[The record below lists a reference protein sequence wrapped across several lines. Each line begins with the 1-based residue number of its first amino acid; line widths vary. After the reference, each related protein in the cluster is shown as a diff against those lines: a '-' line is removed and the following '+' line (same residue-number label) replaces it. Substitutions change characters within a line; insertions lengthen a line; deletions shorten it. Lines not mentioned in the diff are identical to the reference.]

1 MRTIFIGAVLWTAS
15 LAFGQEKADFPLES
29 VRILGNEAIPAE
41 RIIAATGLKIG
52 APITRPEFNEARD
65 RLLAT
70 GAFESVGFTYK
81 PSPGDKGFD
90 ATFQV
95 TETTPLY
102 HYRFEELPATEAALR
117 DALSKQEPVFTD
129 AIPPTPQVMNRYS
142 SALARFLNNGTQ
154 VIGEINS
161 DTPGELMI
169 VFRPMGTRLN
179 ISEVNFKG
187 NSVLPQTELWRIVN
201 AVAIGAPY
209 SEPLFRQ
216 MLDGSVRLA
225 YEERGRIRV
234 AFPQI
239 ETAKSTLND
248 GLAITVTIDEGEPYK
263 LGEVDYKGVPSRDA
277 PELNKLG
284 NWSKGQVV
292 NFADIDLGT
301 ARIRKSY
308 HNDGYLRVETP
319 VTREIHDDTKTVDMT
334 INIQSGERFTMGKLT
349 LNGLD
354 ILSEPTI
361 RKLWRMNEGD
371 SYRESYPDDFL
382 AMIRSEGY
390 FDNLARTGAQADIH
404 EATHTVDVTLNFLG
418 AKAAAEAD
426 RKRR

>member
-1 MRTIFIGAVLWTAS
+1 V
-15 LAFGQEKADFPLES
+15 GQEKADFPLES
-29 VRILGNEAIPAE
+29 VRVQGNEAIPAE

-52 APITRPEFNEARD
+52 VPITRPEFNEARD

-70 GAFESVGFTYK
+70 GAFESVAFSYK

-95 TETTPLY
+95 TETGPLY
-102 HYRFEELPATEAALR
+102 KYRFEELPATEAVLR
-117 DALSKQEPVFTD
+117 DALRKQEPVFTD

-154 VIGEINS
+154 VIGEVNS

-187 NSVLPQTELWRIVN
+187 NVVLPETELWRIVN
-201 AVAIGAPY
+201 PVAVGAPY

-216 MLDGSVRLA
+216 MLDNSVRHA
-225 YEERGRIRV
+225 YEDRGRIRV
-234 AFPQI
+234 AFPKI
-239 ETAKSTLND
+239 ETAKSTDND
-248 GLAITVTIDEGEPYK
+248 GLDVTVTVDEGEPYK
-263 LGEVDYKGVPSRDA
+263 LGEVNYKGIDA
-277 PELNKLG
+277 RQATELNKLG

-292 NFADIDLGT
+292 NFADIESGLS
-301 ARIRKSY
+301 RIRKSY
-308 HNDGYLRVETP
+308 REDGYLRMETP
-319 VTREIHDDTKTVDMT
+319 VARDIHDDAKTLDLT
-334 INIQSGERFTMGKLT
+334 ISIQLGPRFSMGKLSIK
-349 LNGLD
+349 GLD
-354 ILSEPTI
+354 VISEPVI
-361 RKLWRMNEGD
+361 RKLWRMKEGD
-371 SYRESYPDDFL
+371 PYKESYPDAFL
-382 AMIRSEGY
+382 AMIQAEGY
-390 FDNLARTGAQADIH
+390 FDNLARTGA
-404 EATHTVDVTLNFLG
+404 EAVLNESAHTADVTLNFLG